1 MWSPHGSLNKLT
13 EHQGV
18 KKQLD
23 QDADQLGVFV
33 CVWGVGGRLGGRG
46 GALQIAA
53 VVMRLRRGGGEC
65 QHVHGGRM
73 EQRVHG
79 GRMEQRVHGGR
90 MGQRMHGR
98 R

>member
-33 CVWGVGGRLGGRG
+33 CVGGGVGGRLGGRG

-53 VVMRLRRGGGEC
+53 VVMRLRRGREC
-65 QHVHGGRM
+65 QH
-73 EQRVHG
+73 VHG